1 MDIIIGIIWDF
12 AWWIIGIGVALC
24 MIVVLFGILK
34 YSMAQGD
41 PQKAAGARATMFGGA
56 FGVVALPVA
65 LIAFRIFF
73 GDVIAPNTGVDAG
86 FLEQNCDGILRAQ
99 LQARTNVV
107 NEVQA
112 AGLIS
117 AIQRD
122 KSECDAANWMGTA
135 PLKTSGTG
143 VGCGVAS
150 PSPLVTR
157 SIAAAKAKGY
167 ARTGGA
173 IVLMFDVGTGD
184 TQVKHL
190 VKGSATLDGDDCW
203 VYDPAAGGWH
213 MGSSHE

>member
-1 MDIIIGIIWDF
+1 MDIIVGIIWDF

-24 MIVVLFGILK
+24 MVVVLFGILK

-107 NEVQA
+107 NATQA
-112 AGLIS
+112 AGLIG

-122 KSECDAANWMGTA
+122 KSECAPENWMGEGADVLTA
-135 PLKTSGTG
+135 PATG
-143 VGCGVAS
+143 SCGLTS
-150 PSPLVTR
+150 PSALVTR
-157 SIAAAKAKGY
+157 AVTAAGESATEGY

-173 IVLMFDVGTGD
+173 IVISFDT
-184 TQVKHL
+184 TATHAEHL
-190 VKGSATLDGDDCW
+190 VGDGRRLLGIRS
-203 VYDPAAGGWH
+203 VGR
-213 MGSSHE
+213 